1 MSALEGSPVG
11 PVLALT
17 GGGSRPLEPGD
28 GPPAGAGVPRTGGA
42 SSQPPPERPSRP
54 GLVVTAGRALGG
66 LLLPALAVFS
76 GLVIG
81 AFVIILSDPV
91 FFGLLGTD
99 PVGALA
105 HGIGSVGAA
114 YGALLSGSL
123 GDPGRI
129 AAAIASGEPAQ
140 LQRAFRPIS
149 ESLLSATPLIFTG
162 LSVAIGFRAGLF
174 NIGAEG
180 QLYIGSIFAVG
191 VGFGVTGLP
200 IFIHLPLAVMAG
212 FLGGALWGFIPGIL
226 KVRTGAHE
234 VIVTIMLNYVSYR
247 ILDLLLKSPPF
258 QREGATNPIS
268 RFVLDTAEMP
278 RLVEGLRVTWWFP
291 LALVAAFVISWLLFK
306 STKGFEF
313 RAVGLNPGAAR
324 YAGISIGITTV
335 LAMMLAG
342 GLAGLGGA
350 SVMLV
355 EQGRLTPGFSPG
367 YGFDAIALA
376 LLGRSRPGGV
386 VAAAI
391 LFGIL
396 RGGATPMQAAT
407 QIPIDLVVVI
417 QAFVIMFIA
426 APALVRTIYRIRGPV
441 RGTEVIAKGWGS

>member
-1 MSALEGSPVG
+1 MA
-11 PVLALT
+11 A
-17 GGGSRPLEPGD
+17 R
-28 GPPAGAGVPRTGGA
+28 RT
-42 SSQPPPERPSRP
+42 
-54 GLVVTAGRALGG
+54 LGG
-66 LLLPALAVFS
+66 MLIPVLAVFS

-81 AFVIILSDPV
+81 AFVIIFSDPE
-91 FFGLLGTD
+91 FFRLLPTD
-99 PVGALA
+99 VGAAIA
-105 HGIGSVGAA
+105 HGLGSVGSA

-129 AAAIASGEPAQ
+129 VAAIESGEAAQ
-140 LQRAFRPIS
+140 LQRAFRPIA

-162 LSVAIGFRAGLF
+162 LALALGFRSGLF

-180 QLYIGSIFAVG
+180 QLYLGAIFAVG
-191 VGFGVTGLP
+191 AGFAITGMP
-200 IFIHLPLAVMAG
+200 MFIHLPIAILAG
-212 FLGGALWGFIPGIL
+212 FLGGALWGFIPGFL

-234 VIVTIMLNYVSYR
+234 VIVTIMLNYVAYR
-247 ILDLLLKSPPF
+247 LLDLLLKSPPY

-268 RFVLDTAEMP
+268 KFVEDTASMP

-291 LALVAAFVISWLLFK
+291 LALLVAFGVSWLLFK

-324 YAGISIGITTV
+324 YAGISIGLTTV
-335 LAMMLAG
+335 LTMMIGG

-350 SVMLV
+350 SVTLV
-355 EQGRLTPGFSPG
+355 DGGRLTPGFSPG
-367 YGFDAIALA
+367 YGFDAITLA

-386 VAAAI
+386 VAAAL
-391 LFGIL
+391 LFGVL
-396 RGGATPMQAAT
+396 RAGATPMQAAT

-426 APALVRTIYRIRGPV
+426 APALVRTIYRVSRPTTTGA
-441 RGTEVIAKGWGS
+441 EAFSKGWGA

>member
-1 MSALEGSPVG
+1 
-11 PVLALT
+11 VLA
-17 GGGSRPLEPGD
+17 G
-28 GPPAGAGVPRTGGA
+28 
-42 SSQPPPERPSRP
+42 
-54 GLVVTAGRALGG
+54 
-66 LLLPALAVFS
+66 
-76 GLVIG
+76 
-81 AFVIILSDPV
+81 FV
-91 FFGLLGTD
+91 
-99 PVGALA
+99 
-105 HGIGSVGAA
+105 
-114 YGALLSGSL
+114 
-123 GDPGRI
+123 
-129 AAAIASGEPAQ
+129 
-140 LQRAFRPIS
+140 
-149 ESLLSATPLIFTG
+149 
-162 LSVAIGFRAGLF
+162 
-174 NIGAEG
+174 
-180 QLYIGSIFAVG
+180 
-191 VGFGVTGLP
+191 
-200 IFIHLPLAVMAG
+200 
-212 FLGGALWGFIPGIL
+212 GGALWGFIPGFL

-247 ILDLLLKSPPF
+247 ILDLLLKNQPF

-268 RFVLDTAEMP
+268 KFVLDSAEMP

-291 LALVAAFVISWLLFK
+291 LALVAAFAVSWLLFK

-324 YAGISIGITTV
+324 YAGISIGVTTV
-335 LAMMLAG
+335 LTMMLAG

-355 EQGRLTPGFSPG
+355 DQGRLTPGFSPG

-441 RGTEVIAKGWGS
+441 RGTEVISKGWSS